1 MEYNVC
7 QDDIRKSEEKYVY
20 NQEGLPVGVYSIF
33 FTVINKVKIE
43 SAVRFSVQA
52 SSLHFIQRPR
62 RYRIC
67 RHLYALSEEFA
78 QDYPSRFQAS
88 SAHSDRTTWPGNEAG
103 DIERSHELAT
113 RNGELA
119 HRLCSFEEEERE
131 IGKARSV

>member
-20 NQEGLPVGVYSIF
+20 NQEGLPVGEYSIF
-33 FTVINKVKIE
+33 YSHKQIKSKSK

-78 QDYPSRFQAS
+78 QDYPARFQAS

-119 HRLCSFEEEERE
+119 HRLCLFEEQE
-131 IGKARSV
+131 

>member
-1 MEYNVC
+1 MC
-7 QDDIRKSEEKYVY
+7 HDDIRKSEEKYVY
-20 NQEGLPVGVYSIF
+20 NQEGLPVGEYSIF
-33 FTVINKVKIE
+33 LVINKVKIE
-43 SAVRFSVQA
+43 SAVRFSVRA
-52 SSLHFIQRPR
+52 SSLHFIQRRR

-78 QDYPSRFQAS
+78 QDYPARFQAS

-103 DIERSHELAT
+103 DIERSQELAT